1 MVGLSIS
8 TLVFG
13 INMLGKFNYAE
24 EKTFASRNYSYAV
37 DLYSPT
43 DQGGQYIP
51 VNADVI
57 GETGFIESTEG
68 TN

>member
-1 MVGLSIS
+1 MVAMSIS

-13 INMLGKFNYAE
+13 INMMGKFNDAE
-24 EKTFASRNYSYAV
+24 SNTFASRNYTYAV

-51 VNADVI
+51 VDADVFA
-57 GETGFIESTEG
+57 ESGFVDSVEG
-68 TN
+68 KN

>member
-1 MVGLSIS
+1 MVAMSIS

-13 INMLGKFNYAE
+13 INMINKFNYAE
-24 EKTFASRNYSYAV
+24 TSTFASRNYTYAV

-51 VNADVI
+51 VDADTYA
-57 GETGFIESTEG
+57 ETGFVNSTEAS
-68 TN
+68 N